1 MAVTYLT
8 VTLKDLRHLKG
19 LKISLLEAIQQS
31 EIRLIRI
38 SIHVFSELA
47 SESGNDRQWTDC
59 VRLDKSGK
67 VVQNYGSITVRAR
80 DLLRRCL
87 VYSWELVPVT

>member
-1 MAVTYLT
+1 MAVTYFT

-47 SESGNDRQWTDC
+47 SESGNDRQ
-59 VRLDKSGK
+59 
-67 VVQNYGSITVRAR
+67 
-80 DLLRRCL
+80 
-87 VYSWELVPVT
+87 